1 MQADYVELDAT
12 LRNILRVNLEARLV
26 LCEIRRAS
34 AIFELGSRFITPKKQ
49 AELVKMRDAAI
60 IEWGVVM
67 TELEALSVASK
78 DDSVHSPS
86 PRLKS

>member
-1 MQADYVELDAT
+1 MMEPDYAELAEG

-34 AIFELGSRFITPKKQ
+34 ANFELESPFMIPKKQ
-49 AELVKMRDAAI
+49 AELVKMRDAAL

-67 TELEALSVASK
+67 TELEALLVARK
-78 DDSVHSPS
+78 DDSVHSP
-86 PRLKS
+86 PD